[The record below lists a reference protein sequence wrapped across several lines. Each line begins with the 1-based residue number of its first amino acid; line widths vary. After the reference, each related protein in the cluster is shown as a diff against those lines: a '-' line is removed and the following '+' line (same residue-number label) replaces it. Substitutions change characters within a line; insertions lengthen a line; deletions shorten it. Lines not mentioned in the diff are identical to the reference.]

1 MSISAQNSEQV
12 KTLAE
17 HITSAC
23 GLPQDAVETLRRL
36 AVQLDRRAVIPLIG
50 AGGSYDCGVPLARD
64 VAKELY
70 EAYTRDAESP
80 PSDADGLQEDLGAV
94 ADLIGLAGEQKD
106 IVDAL
111 GLEDEQQWPAA
122 GGFSE
127 HFCVY
132 RVFARLAREGVF
144 QEALT
149 FNYDCAFEAALRH
162 EGFLFGSATVR
173 GEAWRDHATV
183 VADAASNA
191 SLWPRGA
198 FVLFKV
204 HGSAERYR
212 ERLGKRGES
221 PQDAIVIRRTQ
232 LLDWRRDLW
241 ARDVLSE
248 RARRHVLLL
257 IGFSGQDPVIH
268 VGLTRVLEE
277 VYEAAPGD
285 EPRVVVL
292 DRNPDALMLKLLIK
306 AGRGGRPAN
315 AKSEEVTQFGTAEA
329 TTTGAA
335 LVLLAE
341 LLALRLESA
350 LRFNGVRL
358 PAETGARLAALIV
371 AAPTMLQWTFL
382 LGSGSADREWFQRA
396 NAEQAA
402 EHAYIP
408 LTDDRFAT
416 AELLSARRALREG
429 FGLKHDE
436 TVGEALAGHGF
447 VVKPG
452 AGRAFLPVRLSGD
465 ELAAAARRL
474 RRLELTR
481 LRLRRPRRLDCV
493 LVPTSGKP
501 ISIDT
506 GQEVELP

>member
-1 MSISAQNSEQV
+1 MAAQSSKQV
-12 KTLAE
+12 KTLAQ

-23 GLPQDAVETLRRL
+23 GLSQDAVRTLRRL

-50 AGGSYDCGVPLARD
+50 AGGSFDCGVPLARD
-64 VAKELY
+64 VAKALFD
-70 EAYTRDAESP
+70 AYTRGAQTP

-94 ADLIGLAGEQKD
+94 ADLIGLAGGQKD

-111 GLEDEQQWPAA
+111 GLADERQWPA
-122 GGFSE
+122 GDGFTE

-162 EGFLFGSATVR
+162 EGFLFGGTTVR
-173 GEAWRDHATV
+173 GETWRDHVTV
-183 VADAASNA
+183 VADAATNA

-212 ERLGKRGES
+212 ERLGRPGER

-257 IGFSGQDPVIH
+257 VGFSGQDPVIH

-277 VYEAAPGD
+277 VYEAVPGD

-306 AGRGGRPAN
+306 AGRGGRPAD
-315 AKSEEVTQFGTAEA
+315 AESEAVTQFSTEGA

-350 LRFNGVRL
+350 LRFKRVTL
-358 PAETGARLAALIV
+358 PDEAGARLAALII

-382 LGSGSADREWFQRA
+382 LSAGSADREWFQRA

-408 LTDDRFAT
+408 LTGDPFAT
-416 AELLSARRALREG
+416 AELLHARRTLRER
-429 FGLKHDE
+429 FGLNPSE
-436 TVGEALAGHGF
+436 TAAEALDGHGF

-465 ELAAAARRL
+465 ELNAAARRL

-493 LVPTSGKP
+493 LVPTIGKP
-501 ISIDT
+501 ISIET